1 MPVVQLYLNRL
12 QKLVGKQSNKNKIIS
27 KIPFLGLDIEEQTNE
42 FLRVEYSPNRP
53 DYATDFGIALGL
65 QGQFGIKKGIPK
77 LSIKKGNYSLKVDSS
92 VKKVRPFVTSIVA
105 KNGALDDETIR
116 QLITLQED
124 LHFGIGRRRK
134 KSSIGLHDLD
144 KIEFPIKYT
153 TVSKNHKFIP
163 LDSSQQ
169 SSISE
174 ILEKTDV
181 GKQYGSILNNSAKV
195 PIILDAKENTIS
207 FPPIINSAH
216 TTVTSKTSNL
226 LVEVTA
232 IDKIAAEDSL
242 AVVAT
247 TLQSAGFELYSVKIS
262 GANNSSPLLKPRK
275 MILNSELVN
284 NILGLN
290 LSTTMIANCIKKSR
304 IDAIAMKNKISCII
318 PRYRFDIFGP
328 MDLVEEVALGYG
340 IENLRPSLPPSIS
353 VGGKN
358 DITKSID
365 SLSLLMIGLGF
376 TEVVNSSLVNNKIQN
391 ELTNRGNL
399 DVIQVIESKSQEHN
413 ILRDV
418 IMPGILENLSKN
430 IHEQYPQKLFETGIV
445 FSKGNPIQEDVH
457 LAGISAHKDANFSEI
472 KSILQSSLKIGFNIE
487 SETKTS
493 SNPPF
498 AEGKNAYILVD
509 NKIVGILGEID
520 SKVLGNFKVRE
531 EIKVVGFEIKLS
543 GLIFD

>member
-92 VKKVRPFVTSIVA
+92 VKKVRPFVTSFVA

>member
-12 QKLVGKQSNKNKIIS
+12 QKLVGKKANKNKILS

-65 QGQFGIKKGIPK
+65 QGLLGIKKGIPR

-92 VKKVRPFVTSIVA
+92 VKKIRPYVTCIVA
-105 KNGALDDETIR
+105 KNGTLDNETIR

-153 TVSKNHKFIP
+153 TVTKNHKFIP

-181 GKQYGSILNNSAKV
+181 GKQYGSILHNSSKV
-195 PIILDAKENTIS
+195 PIIFDAKENTIS
-207 FPPIINSAH
+207 FPPIINSAL
-216 TTVTSKTSNL
+216 TTVSSKTSNL
-226 LVEVTA
+226 FIEVTA
-232 IDKIAAEDSL
+232 TDKISAEDSL
-242 AVVAT
+242 AVIAT
-247 TLQSAGFELYSVKIS
+247 TLESAGFQLYSVKIS

-275 MILNSELVN
+275 IILNSELVN

-290 LSTTMIANCIKKSR
+290 LSTTIIANCIKKSR
-304 IDAIAMKNKISCII
+304 IDAKAMKNKITCII

-340 IENLRPSLPPSIS
+340 IENLKPTLPPSIS
-353 VGGKN
+353 VGEKN
-358 DITKSID
+358 DITKDID
-365 SLSLLMIGLGF
+365 SLSLLMIGLGY
-376 TEVVNSSLVNNKIQN
+376 TEVVNSSLVSNQIQN
-391 ELTNRGNL
+391 ELTKRNNSE
-399 DVIQVIESKSQEHN
+399 VIQVVESKSQEHN
-413 ILRDV
+413 ILRDA
-418 IMPGILENLSKN
+418 IMPGLLDNLSKN
-430 IHEQYPQKLFETGIV
+430 IHEQYPQKLFETGTI
-445 FSKGNPIQEDVH
+445 FSKGNPIQEDIH
-457 LAGISAHKDANFSEI
+457 LAGISAHNDANFSEI
-472 KSILQSSLKIGFNIE
+472 KSILQSLLKIGFNID

-493 SNPPF
+493 SHLPF
-498 AEGKNAYILVD
+498 SKGKTAYVLVN

-520 SKVLGNFKVRE
+520 SEVVGNFKIRE
-531 EIKVVGFEIKLS
+531 EVKVVGFEIKLS